1 MMSLELS
8 SHYGPSLHVSYNS
21 SFPGYVFAAIGP
33 FIHIYDCAT
42 SRLVNRVR
50 VFIRNKIHGFC
61 FSGNGNGLCLAYGG
75 KSVSLATVD
84 ELLKVENIVDRERVY
99 FEWIVHGTFSFDEQN
114 VYLLTSYNKVLVSD
128 LEFNI
133 VKRAELPNERS
144 ILYSGA
150 IKVLSDGQVLVCA
163 GTVMGGILLW
173 DLNAERI
180 LHNLLGHEGSI
191 FCVTVSDDGKRV
203 ATCSDDRSIR
213 LWDLCGGDEL
223 SVGWGHTARI
233 WDLKFFANDKKL
245 VSVSEDC
252 TCRVWDI
259 MDGKTL
265 ALRNVYD
272 VHLTKNVWS
281 VAVDEE
287 AMTVVTSGND
297 GRIKL
302 TDLRQQERYGKQQSF
317 AMVGVLKECGVQMN
331 SKELFK
337 GFYYFEFGMIAITS
351 EGNVLRYLEATG
363 KWDLVLHDPMFVSY
377 SVTTAI
383 RSENGENNVIVF
395 VNNRANLI
403 ILNMSADGRTIRSQN
418 MAHVEGLSKSCN
430 VILRRLRDDHEHCIL
445 ALDSPNPNEKL
456 TILKMRIETLDVLE
470 TYQFK
475 KPDNFVLSSL
485 EVEDGRYIVAGS
497 RFSTLAIFDMHHP
510 NTEAYTI
517 RELDPGDTITSVN
530 FIEKRGKQ
538 CLFSVTNRDG
548 YYHFISINFASLRD
562 SPSTTPSH
570 EIVHLNRIS
579 KGFLEGGFYDSH
591 GDFIIYGF
599 KSSHFYIYNETKCYE
614 IANVPCG
621 GAHRQWR
628 LCSLPIGPDLTSK
641 MYMLVFVKAS
651 ELFVQR
657 ICRDSSV
664 PEVLEAGIHGREI
677 RSVTTLPLL
686 SSGNTGPDAKHF
698 LVTGSEDATIKL
710 SSLKIPNGN
719 VEVIWTMRH
728 HVSGLQRTKFINNQL
743 MISCSAREEL
753 FLWRLTTSFSSA
765 PYMVIKKVL
774 PVQRTHPDLRIMDFD
789 ALFPSSDG
797 SDFLLA
803 TAYSDSTVR
812 LWYYDNKLN
821 EFSELWTTH
830 YTPYSCIL
838 NVKFVPLQN
847 GLYLLITPTDGKVVL
862 YDITG
867 SLPRQQLGTSLQG
880 LSWEGSA
887 ASVTSQSGVSPVC
900 SLLAHKSG
908 IRAVDTYV
916 SGDRSKC
923 YVITGGDDNAL
934 CISVILANNGDKKV
948 VSAVKHRIDSAA
960 SSTITSCKIFDDN
973 RKVLTTSVDQIV
985 RVWDIL
991 DGDDALSLKASQY
1004 TTVADVGASDVVKM
1018 VDSPREYTLLVGGVG
1033 LSIFR
1038 FDVGSL
1044 NTKTLT

>member
-1 MMSLELS
+1 MSLEPI
-8 SHYGPSLHVSYNS
+8 SHYGPSLHVSYNAS
-21 SFPGYVFAAIGP
+21 LPGYIFAAIGP
-33 FIHIYDCAT
+33 FIHVYDCAT
-42 SRLVNRVR
+42 SKLINRVR
-50 VFIRNKIHGFC
+50 VFVRNKIHGFC
-61 FSGNGNGLCLAYGG
+61 FLGNGKGLCLAYGG

-99 FEWIVHGTFSFDEQN
+99 SEWIIHGTFSFDEHN
-114 VYLLTSYNKVLVSD
+114 VYLLTGYNKVLVSD

-133 VKRAELPNERS
+133 VKRAALPNERS

-173 DLNAERI
+173 DLREERI

-191 FCVTVSDDGKRV
+191 FCVTVSDNGKRV

-213 LWDLCGGDEL
+213 LWDLCSGDEL

-233 WDLKFFANDKKL
+233 WDLKFFDNDTKL

-259 MDGKTL
+259 LDGKDLTL
-265 ALRNVYD
+265 QNVYD

-281 VAVDEE
+281 VAVDEK
-287 AMTVVTSGND
+287 AMIVVTSGND

-317 AMVGVLKECGVQMN
+317 GMIEVLKQCGIQMN

-363 KWDLVLHDPMFVSY
+363 KWDLMLHDPKFVSY

-383 RSENGENNVIVF
+383 RGENGEDNVIAF
-395 VNNRANLI
+395 VNNRADLI

-418 MAHVEGLSKSCN
+418 LVHVERLSKSCN
-430 VILRRLRDDHEHCIL
+430 VILRSLRDDREHCIL
-445 ALDSPNPNEKL
+445 ALDSPNPNEKF
-456 TILKMRIETLDVLE
+456 TILKIRVETLDILE
-470 TYQFK
+470 TFQFK

-485 EVEDGRYIVAGS
+485 EVEAGRYIIAGS

-510 NTEAYTI
+510 DTEAYTI
-517 RELDPGDTITSVN
+517 KGLDQGDTITSVN
-530 FIEKRGKQ
+530 FIEKKGDR

-548 YYHFISINFASLRD
+548 YYHFISIDFALLVDLSC
-562 SPSTTPSH
+562 TTPLY
-570 EIVHLNRIS
+570 EVVHSNRIS

-591 GDFIIYGF
+591 GDFIVYGF
-599 KSSHFYIYNETKCYE
+599 KSSHFYIYNETSCYE

-628 LCSLPIGPDLTSK
+628 LCSLPIGSDLTSK

-651 ELFVQR
+651 ELFVQG
-657 ICRDSSV
+657 ICRDFSV

-677 RSVTTLPLL
+677 RSMTTLLL
-686 SSGNTGPDAKHF
+686 PSDEDTEQDAKHF

-710 SSLKIPNGN
+710 SNLKVPTGA

-728 HVSGLQRTKFINNQL
+728 HVSGLQRVKFINNQL

-765 PYMVIKKVL
+765 PYIAIKKVL

-789 ALFPSSDG
+789 AFFLSSGG

-838 NVKFVPLQN
+838 NARFVPLLN

-862 YDITG
+862 YDISEVTG
-867 SLPRQQLGTSLQG
+867 SLTHQQLCTRLQG
-880 LSWEGSA
+880 LSLKAPA
-887 ASVTSQSGVSPVC
+887 APMALQSEVPPVC
-900 SLLAHKSG
+900 GLLAHKSG

-916 SGDRSKC
+916 SEDKNGC
-923 YVITGGDDNAL
+923 YVVTGGDDNAL
-934 CISVILANNGDKKV
+934 CISVISASSGDKKV
-948 VSAVKHRIDSAA
+948 VGAVKHRIDSAA

-973 RKVLTTSVDQIV
+973 KKVLTTSVDQIV

-991 DGDDALSLKASQY
+991 DKEALSLKVSQY
-1004 TTVADVGASDVVKM
+1004 TTVADVGASDVFKSM
-1018 VDSPREYTLLVGGVG
+1018 DPRGEYSLLVGGVG
-1033 LSIFR
+1033 LSLFR
-1038 FDVGSL
+1038 F
-1044 NTKTLT
+1044 KC